1 MCGGVFLFDFY
12 WWCIYFSI
20 IVLLLGY
27 HACRGFAIFNAIVCV
42 CFIAF
47 LVHGVYGLTC
57 MFLYSFVVIV
67 QYFRHVCAI
76 NLWMVFIWCDVGV
89 YWFCYGFCLLLMY
102 VCGCMSIGFILV
114 LHMFCFNLYIAWFHC
129 WASIWDFHFFWFCFV
144 FMHCWFDLACF
155 FKYSFDLIF

>member
-1 MCGGVFLFDFY
+1 MQVEDLQ
-12 WWCIYFSI
+12 FSMQ
-20 IVLLLGY
+20 LY
-27 HACRGFAIFNAIVCV
+27 VCV
-42 CFIAF
+42 SLPFCAWCVWFGMHLF
-47 LVHGVYGLTC
+47 YY
-57 MFLYSFVVIV
+57 FDVIF